1 MYLRCAVHDQPHKCK
16 AWLSLAEFWY
26 NTSYHSSLG
35 CSPFKVLYGYEPPCV
50 VAPLVPAVTEVTMS
64 TLLVQR
70 AMFIDML
77 KEKLAGA
84 QNRMML
90 QADKVRTAC
99 QFQVGVLVL
108 LKLQPYA
115 QYSVVN
121 RKCPKLAFKFFGPYK
136 VLERVGTVAY
146 RLDLP
151 ESAQVHPIFHISQL
165 KPFTPNYAPIFST
178 LPKYEDLG
186 KKGVVSLEIMD
197 RRLIKKGNE
206 AVSQVLIRW
215 SNLTLDL
222 ATWEDHYVIRQK
234 FPDAISWDKQLL

>member
-90 QADKVRTAC
+90 QADKVCTAC

-115 QYSVVN
+115 QYSMVN

-136 VLERVGTVAY
+136 VLERVG
-146 RLDLP
+146 D
-151 ESAQVHPIFHISQL
+151 SGIQIG
-165 KPFTPNYAPIFST
+165 FTIECPGA
-178 LPKYEDLG
+178 
-186 KKGVVSLEIMD
+186 
-197 RRLIKKGNE
+197 
-206 AVSQVLIRW
+206 
-215 SNLTLDL
+215 SNLPYFTAQALYSKL
-222 ATWEDHYVIRQK
+222 CTYLFYFTKV
-234 FPDAISWDKQLL
+234 